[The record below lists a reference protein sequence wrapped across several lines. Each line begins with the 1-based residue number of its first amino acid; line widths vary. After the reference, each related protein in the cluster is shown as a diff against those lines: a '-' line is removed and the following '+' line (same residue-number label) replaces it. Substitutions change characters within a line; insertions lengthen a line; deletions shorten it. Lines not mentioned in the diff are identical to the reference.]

1 MAKIIETNI
10 DKLIPDNK
18 NFNKGTQYGQHLI
31 ENSLRKFG
39 AGRSI
44 LLDKN
49 NKIISGNKTTENAYI
64 VGIDDVIIVESDGTK
79 LIAVKRTDIDLD
91 SETGRELALADNA
104 TGRANLEW
112 DEAVIMEVCNDFDI
126 DIDKW
131 GLGNDLENDLENK
144 EKETDSEDRVRLT
157 FTLTNEQ
164 AYVINEALLKIR
176 KNDLYKNTYF
186 DNEDPNGNALFVL
199 AKMMLE

>member
-64 VGIDDVIIVESDGTK
+64 VGIDDVIVVESDGTK

-104 TGRANLEW
+104 TVRANLEW
-112 DEAVIMEVCNDFDI
+112 DDAVIMEVCNDFNI
-126 DIDKW
+126 ETDKW

-144 EKETDSEDRVRLT
+144 
-157 FTLTNEQ
+157 
-164 AYVINEALLKIR
+164 
-176 KNDLYKNTYF
+176 
-186 DNEDPNGNALFVL
+186 
-199 AKMMLE
+199 